1 MKYLTILLHT
11 KSVSYCYYPNKTDIN
26 EWIPT
31 DILQKGIL
39 YALKNNLNI
48 QFVYPKI
55 EIPKEY
61 ISIINSVD
69 SIKIFPSCFVSRE
82 NQIIVFTDLLEF
94 KDYPLNKG
102 NFILHTSFQQL
113 PAVIREIIA
122 KEDSFNRLDLII
134 DDVESVLDTDL
145 NIYSSELEKLAI
157 HIKMLYNKQ
166 ISVHLNVLTDRLF
179 LQNMNNCNAG
189 VDHITLAPDGLFYI
203 CPAFYYEQIKN
214 ENTNNSIG
222 DITKDIE
229 IKNQQLYRLDHAP
242 ICRECDAYHCKRC
255 VWLNRKLTFEVNTP
269 SHEQCI
275 VAHTERNASKRLLED
290 INKTEALIDNTIENL
305 DYIDPFDKF
314 KKL

>member
-1 MKYLTILLHT
+1 M
-11 KSVSYCYYPNKTDIN
+11 
-26 EWIPT
+26 
-31 DILQKGIL
+31 
-39 YALKNNLNI
+39 
-48 QFVYPKI
+48 
-55 EIPKEY
+55 
-61 ISIINSVD
+61 
-69 SIKIFPSCFVSRE
+69 
-82 NQIIVFTDLLEF
+82 EF

-203 CPAFYYEQIKN
+203 CPACIF
-214 ENTNNSIG
+214 
-222 DITKDIE
+222 
-229 IKNQQLYRLDHAP
+229 RLIPVH
-242 ICRECDAYHCKRC
+242 RFR
-255 VWLNRKLTFEVNTP
+255 
-269 SHEQCI
+269 
-275 VAHTERNASKRLLED
+275 
-290 INKTEALIDNTIENL
+290 
-305 DYIDPFDKF
+305 
-314 KKL
+314 